1 MHNEQQK
8 LLQRITLIPDLLGG
22 KPTIRGLRF
31 LVSDVLGLLSAGMSE
46 KEILKQ
52 HPILEKEDIQAC
64 LLYASIAK
72 NEHVFIIPDHMKE
85 GIRQGM
91 EDIRNGN
98 YIAWEEFEKRY
109 EKWLKD

>member
-52 HPILEKEDIQAC
+52 HPILEKRRHSS
-64 LLYASIAK
+64 L
-72 NEHVFIIPDHMKE
+72 FIVCFNCK
-85 GIRQGM
+85 
-91 EDIRNGN
+91 
-98 YIAWEEFEKRY
+98 K
-109 EKWLKD
+109 